1 MTNKISNKTR
11 QDLTIKYLIENI
23 CFTFIKYNCFWTP
36 SLTQILFIIQA
47 KLAVMIPND
56 LKVYP
61 FISWMFC
68 SFGDFS
74 IFTPNFVL
82 IFKHYTQL
90 FSLCITMVTYN
101 TESIKKQKKRADI
114 NAIYITSVKLKSK
127 ISPISKQTQLAFTC
141 SKLTIET
148 LEQSV
153 KSVQSLQKRHQNE
166 ASICIVNSEHVTA
179 GWGIVD

>member
-23 CFTFIKYNCFWTP
+23 CFTFIKYNCFLIP

-61 FISWMFC
+61 LISWMFC

-114 NAIYITSVKLKSK
+114 NAIYIIKCQIKIKDFTDIKIDPAGIYLLKVNNRNTRAK
-127 ISPISKQTQLAFTC
+127 CEIC
-141 SKLTIET
+141 SKFTKKT
-148 LEQSV
+148 
-153 KSVQSLQKRHQNE
+153 
-166 ASICIVNSEHVTA
+166 SE
-179 GWGIVD
+179 